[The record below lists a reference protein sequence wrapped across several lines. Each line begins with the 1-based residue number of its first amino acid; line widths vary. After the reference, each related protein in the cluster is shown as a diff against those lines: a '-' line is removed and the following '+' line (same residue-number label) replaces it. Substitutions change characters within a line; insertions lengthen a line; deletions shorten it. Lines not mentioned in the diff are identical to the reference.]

1 MSVLA
6 LLVAFAAN
14 ESKLHFS
21 RSLRLYPRL
30 SMVTRQ
36 PYKCLCSIG
45 VVTGIALALAITSTL
60 TPVLVHA
67 QSKAKAKPPVIVE
80 AIQLNLEP
88 LVESVSAVGE
98 LRSNESIIIRPEV
111 GGRINE
117 IRFEEGATVAAGDV
131 LVRFDDTVQ
140 RAELAQAQ
148 AHLQLSERTYAR
160 ARSTFERG
168 HTSEQILDEAL
179 GQVQINKAAAQLAN
193 ARLRKMTISAPFSG
207 IVGLRRVS
215 LGGYLQP
222 GDEIAD
228 LESIDP
234 LKVDFQVS
242 ERYVRIIRKGGSVQV
257 RLDAFPHR
265 TLDATIYAI
274 DSHVDTRD
282 RSIAVRAR
290 LPNPDGQLRAG
301 LFARIRLIVED
312 RPNSIVVPEESLIPR
327 GSRRF
332 VYRVID
338 GRATLTEVV
347 LGLRRT
353 GSVEIVSG
361 LSAGDTIIT
370 AGQAKVR
377 EGGEVQIV
385 PSSIVEPSQAKAG
398 AS

>member
-1 MSVLA
+1 MVKRPLNKSSWGTV
-6 LLVAFAAN
+6 FAA
-14 ESKLHFS
+14 
-21 RSLRLYPRL
+21 
-30 SMVTRQ
+30 
-36 PYKCLCSIG
+36 G
-45 VVTGIALALAITSTL
+45 VPFALALACACALVLAL
-60 TPVLVHA
+60 TPAPALA
-67 QSKAKAKPPVIVE
+67 QSKAKAKAPVIVE
-80 AIQLNLEP
+80 AIQLTLEP
-88 LVESVSAVGE
+88 LVEAVSAVGE
-98 LRSNESIIIRPEV
+98 LRSNESITIRPEV
-111 GGRINE
+111 GGRIDE
-117 IRFEEGATVAAGDV
+117 IRFDEGAVVAAGDV
-131 LVRFDDTVQ
+131 LVRLDDTVQ

-160 ARSTFERG
+160 ARSTFDRG

-242 ERYVRIIRKGGSVQV
+242 ERYVRVIRKGGSVQV
-257 RLDAFPHR
+257 RLDAFPQR

-282 RSIAVRAR
+282 RSIAVRAL
-290 LPNPDGQLRAG
+290 LPNPDRQLRAG

-312 RPNSIVVPEESLIPR
+312 RPNSIIVPEESLIPR

-332 VYRVID
+332 VYRIID
-338 GRATLTEVV
+338 GRATLTEVA
-347 LGLRRT
+347 LGLRQT
-353 GSVEIVSG
+353 GTVEIVSG
-361 LSAGDTIIT
+361 LSAGETIIT

-377 EGGEVQIV
+377 DGAEVQIV
-385 PSSIVEPSQAKAG
+385 PSSIAAPAPAKAG